1 MTEKCKICGRSDS
14 QVLADAGTLGLL
26 QEFQCGIYTCC
37 QISEWADE
45 QWLAWS
51 KAADED
57 AITMPNRMIRSAR
70 IGLNRYLSPS
80 AFVDLKCPG
89 TEDPREDE
97 CHAQN

>member
-14 QVLADAGTLGLL
+14 QVLTDAETLGLL

-57 AITMPNRMIRSAR
+57 ASYNDEPDSPQCADGAEPVLVPVRFRRPQVPWYRRS
-70 IGLNRYLSPS
+70 
-80 AFVDLKCPG
+80 
-89 TEDPREDE
+89 
-97 CHAQN
+97 